1 MAIGRPV
8 SLTNNVASKTISVTA
23 TADQTL
29 FTVTGGYRINQLAVF
44 RNGVRL
50 VDGSDYTARD
60 GSTVTLLSAA
70 NLNDTLEFQIFDDF
84 RVADAIQANAGNQSI
99 NGSLSATGGFN
110 VGIQS
115 GGTDI
120 ATGVITAINFLGVG
134 NTFLYDSSTKI
145 VDISLAGAGAGGT
158 WATYDSET
166 GITTTKKVRVANDFS
181 VTGVS
186 TFAGAIDADGSL
198 DVDGH
203 TELDNLNVAG
213 FSTFNSAIRVGTAIT
228 IDPTSGII
236 SAFQFKGNLDGNIT
250 GSVTGVATGADNLV
264 GTPDITINNLTGVA
278 ATFSGAVTIGGVLTY
293 EDVTSVD
300 SVGIVTAQSGVE
312 LGASGVGGT
321 FSAAGYGSLEGGLN
335 VSGVVTATSFVG
347 SGANLTG
354 IEAASFLFNTGV
366 SSSVTLAATGIGTTA
381 LTLPSTSGKQYIV
394 HSILASNVATGNTEV
409 NFVGAF
415 DFNGGQRSYF
425 AKQIPIPT
433 GMSVEMLKQPQVLN
447 PSDVIMVR
455 STDFNRNGTDDII
468 DVFISYEEKT
478 STDLVGVG
486 LGTVGIANTSAIGI
500 FTSTSNP
507 SVIQSIRLANVT
519 DAGGKIANVIVSGGS
534 TDRFLVENLVVPK
547 YASIEVLDNLK
558 RIETNQIIKIQ
569 IDEASTIDVQLSA
582 KKITS

>member
-8 SLTNNVASKTISVTA
+8 SLTSNVASKSISVTA
-23 TADQTL
+23 TASQTL
-29 FTVTGGYRINQLAVF
+29 FTVTGGYRINQLTVF
-44 RNGVRL
+44 RNGLRL
-50 VDGSDYTARD
+50 VDGTEYTARD
-60 GSTVTLLSAA
+60 GSTVTLVSAA
-70 NLNDTLEFQIFDDF
+70 SAGDVLQFQIFDDF
-84 RVADAIQANAGNQSI
+84 RVANAIQADAGDQSI

-134 NTFLYDSSTKI
+134 NTFVYDSSTKI

-186 TFAGAIDADGSL
+186 TFTGAIDANGNL
-198 DVDGH
+198 D
-203 TELDNLNVAG
+203 VAG

-236 SAFQFKGNLDGNIT
+236 TATQFKGNLDGNIT

-264 GTPDITINNLTGVA
+264 GSPDITINNLTGVA
-278 ATFSGAVTIGGVLTY
+278 ATFSGAVTVGGVLTY
-293 EDVTSVD
+293 DDVTNVD
-300 SVGIVTAQSGVE
+300 SIGLVTARSGIKI
-312 LGASGVGGT
+312 GPTAGVGGT
-321 FSAAGYGSLEGGLN
+321 FTSDGSYITAGIITASN
-335 VSGVVTATSFVG
+335 VSASSSVTATTFYG

-394 HSILASNVATGNTEV
+394 HSILASNVSTGNTEV

-415 DFNGGQRSYF
+415 DFNGGHRSYF

-486 LGTVGIANTSAIGI
+486 LGTVGIADTSAIGI

-547 YASIEVLDNLK
+547 YASIELLDNLK